1 MWMMKRLLG
10 LKKMTNKIKRASTI
24 KITLIAS
31 FFWIVIYLQIKV
43 DSRKGKLFFKSLHV
57 LSCVLSVLAGLG
69 TTAMLGFKVHKAM
82 TEGDLK

>member
-10 LKKMTNKIKRASTI
+10 LKKMTNKIQRTSTV

-43 DSRKGKLFFKSLHV
+43 DSKKGKLFFKSLHV

-69 TTAMLGFKVHKAM
+69 ASAILIYKIHKAAL
-82 TEGDLK
+82 GGK